1 MFSFSRSY
9 KQFNFIVGHINM
21 GDFIFNVDNMFH
33 IILTLGCGVIV
44 KPSGDRDRYS
54 TSVSN
59 INDLSTIVIPFFQ
72 QHRLYGAKWLDFQD
86 FAEGVRIMETKGHL
100 TEEGLGKIK
109 DLAYG
114 MNTFR
119 KI

>member
-1 MFSFSRSY
+1 M
-9 KQFNFIVGHINM
+9 
-21 GDFIFNVDNMFH
+21 
-33 IILTLGCGVIV
+33 GCGVIV

-54 TSVSN
+54 TSKCLN

-86 FAEGVRIMETKGHL
+86 FAEGLGFAAFLAASQPAIMGKKGHL
-100 TEEGLGKIK
+100 TEEGVGKIK

-119 KI
+119 RL